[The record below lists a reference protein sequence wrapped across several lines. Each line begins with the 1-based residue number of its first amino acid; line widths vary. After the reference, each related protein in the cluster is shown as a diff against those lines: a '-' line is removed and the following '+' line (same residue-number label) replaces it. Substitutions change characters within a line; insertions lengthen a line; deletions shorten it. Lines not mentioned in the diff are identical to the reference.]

1 MREDVLEF
9 MYWILQ
15 TVHTNAVKTNKS
27 QKGLLEHMGGEEEHG
42 EGAPAFSERLYR
54 HQSASMMSPG
64 SASVSGGSNVRP
76 L

>member
-27 QKGLLEHMGGEEEHG
+27 QRGLLAYVVLSIIDFVLITMI
-42 EGAPAFSERLYR
+42 
-54 HQSASMMSPG
+54 
-64 SASVSGGSNVRP
+64 
-76 L
+76 